1 MLSAVSDISG
11 GRGEEAPL
19 CSLGATGKDNVDE
32 GLCVRVEEEED
43 DLYRRGEATLEGA
56 SSGVEITLEQE
67 DGPSVEGE
75 VRVTTQ

>member
-11 GRGEEAPL
+11 GGGEETPL

-32 GLCVRVEEEED
+32 GLCTRVEEED
-43 DLYRRGEATLEGA
+43 DMYRRGEATLEGG
-56 SSGVEITLEQE
+56 SSGVDITLEQE
-67 DGPSVEGE
+67 EDGPSEEGE